1 MKTPPR
7 LDERFGVVRANTTVL
22 AAALM
27 AAHAAAAESGFR
39 PSDVRFFGYLF
50 ANWLER
56 DVLYPGETLDLTQVR
71 RLLLRLVALG
81 WARKVGARA
90 PSKGQG
96 IRYALSRKGTA
107 ALMEAI
113 VEAVDSRSFEE
124 AVFVVSLVAGYREQL
139 IALLPEREWEQWATR
154 LDVGRLLGRARRRV
168 ERVLHDLT
176 ERIASSE
183 KAARE
188 ASDLRRAGAA
198 DDRIAKRVEQLGVY
212 QLQHIRSF
220 SDFVLSF
227 PPELRDFEI
236 GPGFT
241 FRSRVIFETLAE
253 SARAQLRVLDGLQA
267 RLETVEPLRGRR
279 ARGAG
284 SVRGVPAGIA
294 TRGSASLKG

>member
-1 MKTPPR
+1 MKTQPR

-27 AAHAAAAESGFR
+27 AAHAAATKSGFR

-56 DVLYPGETLDLTQVR
+56 DVLYPGEVLDLTQVR

-81 WARKVGARA
+81 WAQKVAARA
-90 PSKGQG
+90 PRKEQG

-107 ALMEAI
+107 ALMDAI

-124 AVFVVSLVAGYREQL
+124 AVFVVSLVAGYRVQL
-139 IALLPEREWEQWATR
+139 VGLLPAKASEKWLAR
-154 LDVGRLLGRARRRV
+154 LDALRLLGRARRRI

-176 ERIASSE
+176 ERMASSE
-183 KAARE
+183 RAAQE
-188 ASDLRRAGAA
+188 AADLRRAGVS
-198 DDRIAKRVEQLGVY
+198 DDKIAKRLEELGVY

-227 PPELRDFEI
+227 PPELRRFEL

-241 FRSRVIFETLAE
+241 FRSRLIFETFAE
-253 SARAQLRVLDGLQA
+253 SARAHLRVLDGLQA
-267 RLETVEPLRGRR
+267 RLGRVGPPR
-279 ARGAG
+279 
-284 SVRGVPAGIA
+284 
-294 TRGSASLKG
+294 SA

>member
-27 AAHAAAAESGFR
+27 AAHAAATESGFR

-56 DVLYPGETLDLTQVR
+56 DVLYPGEVLDLTQVR

-81 WARKVGARA
+81 WAHKAAARA
-90 PSKGQG
+90 PRKEQG

-107 ALMEAI
+107 ALMDAI

-124 AVFVVSLVAGYREQL
+124 AVFVVSLVAGYRLQL
-139 IALLPEREWEQWATR
+139 VGLLPAKASDKWLAR
-154 LDVGRLLGRARRRV
+154 LDALRLLGRARRRI

-176 ERIASSE
+176 ERVASSE
-183 KAARE
+183 RAAQE
-188 ASDLRRAGAA
+188 ASDLRRAGAS
-198 DDRIAKRVEQLGVY
+198 DDKIAKRLEELGVY

-227 PPELRDFEI
+227 PPELRHFEL
-236 GPGFT
+236 GPGFM
-241 FRSRVIFETLAE
+241 FRSRLIFETFAE
-253 SARAQLRVLDGLQA
+253 SARAHLRVLDGLKA
-267 RLETVEPLRGRR
+267 RLGRVDPPR
-279 ARGAG
+279 
-284 SVRGVPAGIA
+284 SV
-294 TRGSASLKG
+294 